1 MRIPES
7 DEDLNRI
14 RQLDEV
20 KFLISQKR
28 PEDVNDV
35 ENTALTRLIRNSGE
49 EYDKDELTYILRSS
63 YLIYIHSGMSM
74 LFGSDDDGNM
84 TIPLFTDVDES
95 KAIMESFDKGEPGI
109 WFFMN
114 IIDYLKNENFKGVII
129 NPASDNFFIPAE
141 IIEEVFPND
150 DEIDYWT
157 IFYPKC
163 S

>member
-1 MRIPES
+1 MKIPES

-20 KFLISQKR
+20 KFLVSQKR

-35 ENTALTRLIRNSGE
+35 ENTALTRLIRNSGD

-63 YLIYIHSGMSM
+63 YLISLHSGAAM

-84 TIPLFTDVDES
+84 TVPLFTDVGES
-95 KAIMESFDKGEPGI
+95 KVFMERFGDYEPRI

-157 IFYPKC
+157 IFYPRRR
-163 S
+163 